1 MTKPQ
6 IRSSQLLTA
15 YGPGSMVDLPDDA
28 VLIAGLESWRYN
40 RGKPLP
46 LVEEP
51 RLVAKLEQT
60 LGITG
65 ITLRKPPP
73 AIEEKGFTP
82 DVGAYRFPEWVIS
95 QRQVVTPRGHRARRL
110 VNRRDLEKGRFLDD
124 DGKKYSVVPV
134 RFVRACERGHVGDI
148 DWQAFVHGDHST
160 CPGRELFIEERGTSG
175 DLDAVWIRCVC
186 GAQRAMSQAARRELQ
201 ALGRCNGARPWLGP
215 GTREACGIPNRLLI
229 RSASNAYF
237 SQTLSV
243 ISIPDAFE
251 AVDDAVRSFWDS
263 HLSAVQ
269 SMDQLNFV
277 LSMPAVQQQL
287 NEFASEQIMAAIDRI
302 RNASADD
309 RPVKAVEF
317 EALSQA
323 AEELGTDV
331 PGGDFF
337 ARSLPRD
344 RWDAPW
350 MQSVERVVLVHRL
363 REVIAQ
369 TGFTRFEAVSTDID
383 GELDVS
389 VQSAPLALDDS
400 WFPAVENR
408 GEGVFIQFRSSAISE
423 WLLRDPVISRDG
435 VLQRGFGLWLDEHE
449 GSRREYFGLPYY
461 MLHSLSHLLLTAISL
476 ECGYP
481 PSSLRERIYARAAD
495 QQFGILIYTGSP
507 DAEGTLGGLVEAGKR
522 IRSHFQRA
530 LEFGRLCSNDPVCA
544 FHVPRQHD
552 HQPLHGAACHG
563 CLLISETSC
572 EQRND
577 FLDRSLVVPT
587 VEMLGAEFF
596 S

>member
-1 MTKPQ
+1 
-6 IRSSQLLTA
+6 
-15 YGPGSMVDLPDDA
+15 
-28 VLIAGLESWRYN
+28 
-40 RGKPLP
+40 
-46 LVEEP
+46 
-51 RLVAKLEQT
+51 
-60 LGITG
+60 
-65 ITLRKPPP
+65 
-73 AIEEKGFTP
+73 
-82 DVGAYRFPEWVIS
+82 
-95 QRQVVTPRGHRARRL
+95 
-110 VNRRDLEKGRFLDD
+110 
-124 DGKKYSVVPV
+124 
-134 RFVRACERGHVGDI
+134 
-148 DWQAFVHGDHST
+148 
-160 CPGRELFIEERGTSG
+160 
-175 DLDAVWIRCVC
+175 
-186 GAQRAMSQAARRELQ
+186 MSQAARRELQ

-215 GTREACGIPNRLLI
+215 GTRESCGIPNRLLI

-243 ISIPDAFE
+243 ISIPNAFE

-287 NEFASEQIMAAIDRI
+287 GEFTPEQIMAAIDRI
-302 RNASADD
+302 RDASTDD

-337 ARSLPRD
+337 ARTLPRD

-350 MQSVERVVLVHRL
+350 MQAIERVVLVHRL
-363 REVIAQ
+363 REVVAQ
-369 TGFTRFEAVSTDID
+369 TGFTRFEAISTDID

-389 VQSAPLALDDS
+389 VQSAPLASDES

-408 GEGVFIQFRSSAISE
+408 GEGVFIQFRASAVAD
-423 WLLRDPVISRDG
+423 WLQREEVIARDG
-435 VLQRGFGLWLDEHE
+435 VLQHGFGLWLDEHE

-461 MLHSLSHLLLTAISL
+461 MLHSFSHLLLTAISL

-481 PSSLRERIYARAAD
+481 PSSLRERIYARSSD

-530 LEFGRLCSNDPVCA
+530 LEYGRLCSNDPVCA

-552 HQPLHGAACHG
+552 HQPLHG

-577 FLDRSLVVPT
+577 FLDRSLVVTT
-587 VEMLGAEFF
+587 VEVLDSEFF
-596 S
+596 D